1 MLMLKLVTVIAI
13 LSKPNF
19 KTDKQMFGW
28 LKCTSTIL
36 KCNAFWVN
44 RKRGGIC
51 VSGLKAMKPWL
62 VCLFSNSMMEQIKG
76 LAW

>member
-28 LKCTSTIL
+28 LKCTSTIF
-36 KCNAFWVN
+36 A
-44 RKRGGIC
+44 
-51 VSGLKAMKPWL
+51 
-62 VCLFSNSMMEQIKG
+62 
-76 LAW
+76 